1 MRMLATAIAAVLA
14 SGCQMS
20 AQTPP
25 AAPTAVPQPTLAV
38 LTSGDAAAMDAL
50 KAALAKAMGQAKV
63 ELGPGDPT
71 RSPVISVLPRQPGML
86 EDRSLAMPTIFRLT
100 LEGGACF
107 VVRESDGVRQR
118 IEGAACKAAP

>member
-1 MRMLATAIAAVLA
+1 MRAVAAIAMALLA

-25 AAPTAVPQPTLAV
+25 AAPQVTPAV
-38 LTSGDAAAMDAL
+38 LTSSDAAAMDAL

-71 RSPVISVLPRQPGML
+71 QSPVISVLPRQPGML

-100 LEGGACF
+100 LENGACF
-107 VVRESDGVRQR
+107 LVRESDGARQR
-118 IEGAACKAAP
+118 VEGVSCKAAG